1 MAKRFKLKF
10 PFFHFCRPKHLLT
23 LSVNPSPPAIY
34 RLSPVNPTAQDII
47 YPSLKAPPSTPE
59 HTSPPSNNRHVS
71 SNTVSVGC
79 GCRLKPCTQYRS
91 ITGSSSSS
99 PAECTWKK
107 ETLVSTKDCSNEFVS
122 ESLVSVSEKC
132 KEKEISKSDE
142 VKKGRKLRRYALESE
157 CSGVRGN
164 GKVRESHAV
173 VKKTEN
179 PYEDFKRS
187 MLEMILEKQMFETTD
202 LEELLHCF
210 LSLNSRVHHGVI
222 VEAFSE
228 IWEILFCDSP
238 EDNRASFG
246 LQAKS

>member
-10 PFFHFCRPKHLLT
+10 PSFQFCRPKHLLT
-23 LSVNPSPPAIY
+23 LSVNPSPPELY
-34 RLSPVNPTAQDII
+34 RLSPVNPNAQDII
-47 YPSLKAPPSTPE
+47 YPNLKAPPSTPE
-59 HTSPPSNNRHVS
+59 HTPPPSNRHVS

-99 PAECTWKK
+99 SSSSSPAKYTSKK

-142 VKKGRKLRRYALESE
+142 VKKGRKLRRYALKSE
-157 CSGVRGN
+157 RSSVRGN
-164 GKVRESHAV
+164 EKVRESYAV

-187 MLEMILEKQMFETTD
+187 MLEMILEKQMFETKD

-238 EDNRASFG
+238 DDNGAFLG
-246 LQAKS
+246 L

>member
-10 PFFHFCRPKHLLT
+10 PSFQFCRPKHLLT
-23 LSVNPSPPAIY
+23 LSVNPSPPELY
-34 RLSPVNPTAQDII
+34 RLSPVNPNAQDII
-47 YPSLKAPPSTPE
+47 YPNLKAPPSTPE
-59 HTSPPSNNRHVS
+59 HTPPPSNRHVS
-71 SNTVSVGC
+71 SNT
-79 GCRLKPCTQYRS
+79 
-91 ITGSSSSS
+91 
-99 PAECTWKK
+99 
-107 ETLVSTKDCSNEFVS
+107 DCSNEFVS

-142 VKKGRKLRRYALESE
+142 VKKGRKLRRYALKSE
-157 CSGVRGN
+157 RSSVRGN
-164 GKVRESHAV
+164 EKVRESYAV

-187 MLEMILEKQMFETTD
+187 MLEMILEKQMFETKD

-238 EDNRASFG
+238 DDNGAFLG
-246 LQAKS
+246 L

>member
-47 YPSLKAPPSTPE
+47 YPNLKAPPSTPE
-59 HTSPPSNNRHVS
+59 HTPPPSNNRHVS

-79 GCRLKPCTQYRS
+79 GRRLKPCTQYHS
-91 ITGSSSSS
+91 ITGSSSS
-99 PAECTWKK
+99 PAEYSWKK

-132 KEKEISKSDE
+132 KEKGISKSDE
-142 VKKGRKLRRYALESE
+142 VKKGRKLRRNALKSE
-157 CSGVRGN
+157 CSSVRGN
-164 GKVRESHAV
+164 GKVRESYAV

>member
-10 PFFHFCRPKHLLT
+10 RSFQFCRPKHLLT
-23 LSVNPSPPAIY
+23 LAVNPSPPAIY
-34 RLSPVNPTAQDII
+34 KLSPVNPKAQDFI
-47 YPSLKAPPSTPE
+47 YPNLKAPPSTPE
-59 HTSPPSNNRHVS
+59 HTPPPSNNRQVS

-99 PAECTWKK
+99 SPAEYTWKK

-142 VKKGRKLRRYALESE
+142 VKKGRKLRRYALKSE
-157 CSGVRGN
+157 CSGVRGI
-164 GKVRESHAV
+164 GKVRESYAV
-173 VKKTEN
+173 VKKTQN
-179 PYEDFKRS
+179 PYEDFMRS
-187 MLEMILEKQMFETTD
+187 MLEMILEKQMFETKD

-228 IWEILFCDSP
+228 IWEILFSP
-238 EDNRASFG
+238 EDNRTSLG
-246 LQAKS
+246 L